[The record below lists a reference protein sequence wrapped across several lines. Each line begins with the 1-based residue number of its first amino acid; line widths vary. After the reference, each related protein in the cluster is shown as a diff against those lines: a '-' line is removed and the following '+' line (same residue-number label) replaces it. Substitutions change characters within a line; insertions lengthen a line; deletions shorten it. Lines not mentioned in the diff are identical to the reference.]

1 MCLFVC
7 VCECACGRRVM
18 MTTCTPS
25 PPCDSAPGVEGHH
38 MPCLM
43 LWMIWKMADPQ
54 TTKTK
59 SASSHGPTG
68 DFSSFTGRDVFW
80 TCPRCVMVLLCR
92 SFATFILCTADMIRV
107 CRPGLDRDQEDGEQG
122 GAGNYSRVSGGG
134 GAGEKVPLGRESV
147 PRIGSVL

>member
-1 MCLFVC
+1 MIVC
-7 VCECACGRRVM
+7 VCECFHVCECVHVCVSVVGKVMPLLSTRLARLRVR
-18 MTTCTPS
+18 
-25 PPCDSAPGVEGHH
+25 GHH

-54 TTKTK
+54 TTKTN

-92 SFATFILCTADMIRV
+92 SFATFIRCTADMFRV
-107 CRPGLDRDQEDGEQG
+107 KLAGLDQG
-122 GAGNYSRVSGGG
+122 GRSTRAAGRR
-134 GAGEKVPLGRESV
+134 GREKA
-147 PRIGSVL
+147 RRYR